1 MAGRNDSLLKL
12 ELEFQAAGQL
22 LESVAERLL
31 RLERLDPTGVDEDV
45 FADAKNDA
53 LALAPMYRE
62 LRHQALVAFGTKVLD
77 FSPAIRELDEL
88 YGW

>member
-1 MAGRNDSLLKL
+1 MKL
-12 ELEFQAAGQL
+12 ELKLEFQAVGQL

-31 RLERLDPTGVDEDV
+31 RLERLDPASVEDDA

-62 LRHQALVAFGTKVLD
+62 LRHQAVVAFGPRILD
-77 FSPAIRELDEL
+77 FSPLIRELDDL
-88 YGW
+88 YGR